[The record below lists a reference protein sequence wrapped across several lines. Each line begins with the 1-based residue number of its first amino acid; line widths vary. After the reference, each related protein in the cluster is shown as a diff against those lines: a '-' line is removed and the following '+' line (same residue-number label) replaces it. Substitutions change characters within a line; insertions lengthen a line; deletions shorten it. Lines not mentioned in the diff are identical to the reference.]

1 MTATAKDL
9 ELAQVALGLGE
20 MTENYLT
27 EVELLQ
33 RERIALAIA
42 AARNSD
48 ELAAARARRAFNVT
62 EDDRTKARAAC
73 IAPTIGVMYGR
84 DDLIEQVAAAIAAV
98 AAGKRRRG
106 AGICATCGCD
116 TRSCAD
122 D

>member
-1 MTATAKDL
+1 MTATEKDL

-84 DDLIEQVAAAIAAV
+84 DDLIEQVAAAIAAERH
-98 AAGKRRRG
+98 AFQESA
-106 AGICATCGCD
+106 
-116 TRSCAD
+116 
-122 D
+122 